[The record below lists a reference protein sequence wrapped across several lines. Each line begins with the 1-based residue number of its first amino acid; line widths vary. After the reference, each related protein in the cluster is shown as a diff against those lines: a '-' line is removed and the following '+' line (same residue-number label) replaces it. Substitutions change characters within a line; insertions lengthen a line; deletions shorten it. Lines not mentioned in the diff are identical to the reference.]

1 MLCCLQATAAKKGDV
16 NGDNT
21 VNVSDVSVIIN
32 KILGVADASNTD
44 VNGDGMT
51 NVSDVSFIINIILGN
66 DIADDTH
73 EYVDLGLPSG
83 TLWASCNVGAN
94 KPEDA
99 GLYFAGGETVGYAT
113 DKSHD
118 FNWANYKWMTPGQ
131 SSLEYVIKYT
141 FADGQ
146 TNACWYNGNT
156 YVGTTV
162 DGVTYKDLRQLLP
175 EDDAA
180 TAHLGSAWC
189 TPTMKQIEELIN
201 SKYTYTE
208 WVTVNGVSG
217 RKVTSNSNGNS
228 IFLPAY
234 GYRYDTGLYG
244 VGTFGGYWTRDIYS
258 GNCGGAFS
266 LYFSVNAI
274 VTYNDGRFSGQNV
287 RAVRVNP

>member
-1 MLCCLQATAAKKGDV
+1 MKKLLLLLAMLCCLQANAAKRGDV
-16 NGDNT
+16 NGDNN
-21 VNVSDVSVIIN
+21 VDVSDIN
-32 KILGVADASNTD
+32 IV
-44 VNGDGMT
+44 
-51 NVSDVSFIINIILGN
+51 INIILGK
-66 DIADDTH
+66 DTPEDDH

-83 TLWASCNVGAN
+83 TLWATRNVGAN

-99 GLYFAGGETVGYAT
+99 GLYFAWGETKGYAQGE
-113 DKSHD
+113 SHD
-118 FNWANYKWMTPGQ
+118 FNWANYKWMATGQ

-162 DGVTYKDLRQLLP
+162 NGVTYKDLRQLLP

-189 TPTMKQIEELIN
+189 MPTNKQIEELIN
-201 SKYTYTE
+201 SNYTHTE

-217 RKVTSNSNGNS
+217 RKITSNSNGNS
-228 IFLPAY
+228 IFIPAY
-234 GYRYDTGLYG
+234 GYRYETGLYS
-244 VGTFGGYWTRDIYS
+244 VGIFGSYWSRDIFS

-274 VTYNDGRFSGQNV
+274 VTFQDGRFSGRSV
-287 RAVRVNP
+287 RAVRVEKAKR